1 MLDCL
6 ICNVI
11 PCLAVTGWQT
21 GIGSIIQNYL
31 LCISST
37 TKPNALTLPSMLI
50 RLVCS
55 RCFGSSGTASKVFLF
70 FFLFNPSLGLAFVK
84 QEALRVFFHCVFRPV
99 WVANRRTGKTSSCLK
114 HHRIRSTAHAHP
126 PSQRLG
132 QNFLLYVHFCSEIC
146 SSRHRLAEG
155 IFGLICVSNVP
166 APFMLQPEAEVLYL
180 THTLT

>member
-1 MLDCL
+1 
-6 ICNVI
+6 
-11 PCLAVTGWQT
+11 
-21 GIGSIIQNYL
+21 
-31 LCISST
+31 
-37 TKPNALTLPSMLI
+37 MLI
-50 RLVCS
+50 HLVCS

-180 THTLT
+180 THTHTFMLQPEAEVLTHTRTHAA